1 MLINSLRYFVM
12 FLIIAIFLL
21 IPGITVNAEAFRT
34 IVEAVLE
41 VTPERPTEN
50 AVSLG
55 INSSIIINLGAE
67 ARFLRGVE
75 LEITAPQSWLR
86 FRGALV
92 MMLYNNITPE
102 TANGITDMIGTRIA
116 SEPLPSRL
124 RIIYQIP
131 IRAQHGLRTTTTV
144 TVPSA
149 VAQPAT
155 FPIIFRLV
163 QIGKGLPDD
172 FENLRF
178 SVIAR
183 PILSDEG
190 AVRLVP
196 RYPSN
201 LRNRP
206 FTVLIN
212 DNVISNISEQILLR
226 EGEHHLVVL
235 SDDYRNISRRFIVER
250 GRVIDLVIELHD
262 PAPIIILE
270 APQNA
275 VIYLNNNI
283 IRSRDP
289 FTIEPGTHEVRFQV
303 GDYTVVRTI
312 NVQRGKTYRVA
323 MAVDVT
329 INEEE

>member
-1 MLINSLRYFVM
+1 MPKASL
-12 FLIIAIFLL
+12 FLTILLL
-21 IPGITVNAEAFRT
+21 IPGMALNAEAFRT
-34 IVEAVLE
+34 IVEAAPE
-41 VTPERPTEN
+41 VTPERPAEN
-50 AVSLG
+50 AVSMG
-55 INSSIIINLGAE
+55 INSSIIVNLGAE
-67 ARFLRGVE
+67 ARFLRGIE
-75 LEITAPQSWLR
+75 LEITAPQAWLR
-86 FRGALV
+86 YRGALV
-92 MMLYNNITPE
+92 MMLYNNITPQ
-102 TANGITDMIGTRIA
+102 TASGISDMVGTRIA
-116 SEPLPSRL
+116 FEPLPSRL

-155 FPIIFRLV
+155 FPIMFRLV
-163 QIGKGLPDD
+163 QVGKGLPDD

-190 AVRLVP
+190 AVRLVV

-212 DNVISNISEQILLR
+212 DNVISNISEQIMLR
-226 EGEHHLVVL
+226 EGEHNLVVL

-250 GRVIDLVIELHD
+250 GKIIDLVIELHD
-262 PAPIIILE
+262 PAPVIILE

-283 IRSRDP
+283 IRSREP

-312 NVQRGKTYRVA
+312 NVQRGRTYRVA

-329 INEEE
+329 VNEEE